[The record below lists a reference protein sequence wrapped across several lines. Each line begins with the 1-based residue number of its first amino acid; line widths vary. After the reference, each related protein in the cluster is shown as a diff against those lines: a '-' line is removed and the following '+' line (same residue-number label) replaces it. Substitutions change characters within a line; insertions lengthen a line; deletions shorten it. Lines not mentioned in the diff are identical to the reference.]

1 VALNASALRQ
11 NLAKRRDDSNSSN
24 STQRAS
30 VARPTSSRKQV
41 AAQREAPHSID
52 AEKGVLGS
60 MLQDPKNAIPEASR
74 GCQAWFFYVPTHR
87 TTFEALTDF
96 WDSAASVDLITFTQ
110 FLRDKGIL
118 DQIGGPGFI
127 TDLFTFVPS
136 PVNLGHYMS
145 IVREKAML
153 REMISIGSGLVRA
166 SNGDVGSSEEIANI
180 LDTFGRKMERVK
192 HEAGGPNGSEKFE
205 ISVLRSFDAKHDPDC
220 LIGNRYM
227 VRGGNCLWAG
237 GSGYGKSSLMM
248 QVVVHLATGTPIYG
262 LKSYRPLKQ
271 LIIQAENDQ
280 GDMSEQLNGVFNGI
294 ARIGEIDLEGN
305 AEKIEKN
312 IGIHRVLGKSGN
324 SFLALLDTLLE
335 IDRPDM
341 VWIDPLFSFAGCD
354 LMNAEKTGR
363 FLREGLFPI
372 FVKRKV
378 CGQVLHHIGK
388 PPKEEGQEASTI
400 DLQYLGFGT
409 SEIQNSFRAVNIL
422 KSVGGGIFKLAFTK
436 RGERAGART
445 PDGEWTREVYLQHS
459 KLEDGICWTQCDEP
473 EGKESPAQ
481 KFSARQILD
490 EMSVTHPI
498 KTKTLQKRMYDDYNM
513 SRATFFRLFAEL
525 QKDKKAVESDGGWIR
540 KGLVKI

>member
-1 VALNASALRQ
+1 MPLNTSALRQ

-30 VARPTSSRKQV
+30 VARPTSSRKQLP
-41 AAQREAPHSID
+41 AQREAPHSVE
-52 AEKGVLGS
+52 AEQGVLGS
-60 MLQDPKNAIPEASR
+60 MLQDPANAIPEATR
-74 GCQAWFFYVPTHR
+74 FCRAWFFYVPSHKTV
-87 TTFEALTDF
+87 FETLSDF
-96 WDSAASVDLITFTQ
+96 WDSRAQVDLITYTQ
-110 FLRDKGIL
+110 FLRDKGL
-118 DQIGGPGFI
+118 LESIGGAAFV
-127 TDLFTFVPS
+127 THLFTFVPTAA
-136 PVNLGHYMS
+136 NIQYYME
-145 IVREKAML
+145 IVREKALL
-153 REMISIGSGLVRA
+153 REMIATGTHLARA
-166 SNGDVGSSEEIANI
+166 AHGTIEGADEIMEIAE
-180 LDTFGRKMERVK
+180 DFGRKIERIK

-205 ISVLRSFDAKHDPDC
+205 IADLRSFDAKHDPDC

-513 SRATFFRLFAEL
+513 SRATFFRLFARP
-525 QKDKKAVESDGGWIR
+525 G
-540 KGLVKI
+540 